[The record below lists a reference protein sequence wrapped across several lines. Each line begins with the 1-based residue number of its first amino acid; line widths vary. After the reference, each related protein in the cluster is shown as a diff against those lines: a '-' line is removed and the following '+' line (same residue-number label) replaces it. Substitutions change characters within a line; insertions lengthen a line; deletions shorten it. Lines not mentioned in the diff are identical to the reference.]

1 MSRWIKNFIIT
12 ASLLLVS
19 CTSPVLPAH
28 SSTTG
33 AEVIHTTNNTVEVTD
48 YLGEALQVL
57 DASNLTLVEHRARS
71 AAVKVRSLT
80 KGGHGSGTYM
90 VAASLQQLLT
100 LSGTKRAWLS
110 TVETVRRS

>member
-28 SSTTG
+28 SNSATS
-33 AEVIHTTNNTVEVTD
+33 AEVIHTTNNIVEVTD

-57 DASNLTLVEHRARS
+57 DASNLHSWNTAPGPLPSRYAR
-71 AAVKVRSLT
+71 
-80 KGGHGSGTYM
+80 
-90 VAASLQQLLT
+90 
-100 LSGTKRAWLS
+100 
-110 TVETVRRS
+110 